1 MGQILHSMF
10 YFEERSLKKVFC
22 GPGLCDSSAISHHLT
37 IIEYPM
43 ALKTLNPYQGNKSKQ
58 ENF

>member
-22 GPGLCDSSAISHHLT
+22 GPGRCDSSAISHHLT
-37 IIEYPM
+37 IIEYTV
-43 ALKTLNPYQGNKSKQ
+43 ALKTFHPDQGNKSKQ
-58 ENF
+58 EKF